1 MCDPSK
7 APGSIH
13 RFIPTA
19 YAALLP
25 VHVQGTAALYIT
37 LTKVHE
43 HFWDALVEPG
53 CASALG
59 NRLKFDLGRW
69 YSSLGASA
77 LSQPIAGGPTCRRMM
92 TPETWRMDWPDQS
105 NCSVN
110 QALSNKW
117 WRVTR

>member
-1 MCDPSK
+1 MRTETNSLPICSSANTCDPSK

-19 YAALLP
+19 HAALLL

-43 HFWDALVEPG
+43 HFWDALVEPS

-77 LSQPIAGGPTCRRMM
+77 LTDQFQVGRLAAG
-92 TPETWRMDWPDQS
+92 
-105 NCSVN
+105 
-110 QALSNKW
+110 
-117 WRVTR
+117 